1 MLYRNI
7 FCTICR
13 GVFQTLVEKHF
24 PAPDRRKF
32 FDIFGLS
39 GGSYNEDSNPPT
51 PGSNKRKKGQCLKNF
66 SVDFLPISFNI
77 CIGAQKK
84 RLIIIIIFGAFRLK
98 FANKMQES
106 PDHNV

>member
-1 MLYRNI
+1 MQVLNVQDFGNFELSPMCTLLYRNI

-66 SVDFLPISFNI
+66 CVDFVSVSFNM
-77 CIGAQKK
+77 C
-84 RLIIIIIFGAFRLK
+84 FGRSEEA
-98 FANKMQES
+98 S
-106 PDHNV
+106 H